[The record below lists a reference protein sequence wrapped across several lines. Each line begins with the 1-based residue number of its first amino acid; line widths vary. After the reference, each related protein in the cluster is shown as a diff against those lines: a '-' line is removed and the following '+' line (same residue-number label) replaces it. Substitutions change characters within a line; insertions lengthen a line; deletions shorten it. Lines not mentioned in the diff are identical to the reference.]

1 MKVQYEEEFESAV
14 AMLKSKGIDS
24 KKLFPKGHVVVLL
37 WCGFDVGQENKQGQL
52 SPYRKDTQKKNTTE
66 LKDILKEHIATN
78 ASWIEDTRQKL
89 NAKKA
94 VKTEE

>member
-1 MKVQYEEEFESAV
+1 MKAQYEEEFESAV
-14 AMLKSKGIDS
+14 AVLKSIDS
-24 KKLFPKGHVVVLL
+24 KKFQKGHVVVLL
-37 WCGFDVGQENKQGQL
+37 WCGFDVGQENRQGQL

-66 LKDILKEHIATN
+66 LKDMFKERIATN